1 MKITKTQ
8 LKRIIKEELS
18 RVLEAYE
25 LAGTSPHDAPDPP
38 GPGDGGWEEAET
50 EAGHAILRGLKALYD
65 IDEDIVYLA
74 AANAYGMETH
84 EGTPW
89 TVEQMKSKATRDYIA
104 ANTAPIWNVD
114 DYVDDAGK
122 LEDPTGTEIINAMIS
137 QEGYHDDIFAEL
149 GIDPKPSPTAPLRS
163 QASTSNE
170 DEPWMEQLKRR
181 MS

>member
-1 MKITKTQ
+1 
-8 LKRIIKEELS
+8 
-18 RVLEAYE
+18 EAYE

-38 GPGDGGWEEAET
+38 GPSDGGWEKAERA
-50 EAGHAILRGLKALYD
+50 AGHIILKRLARLYD
-65 IDEDIVYLA
+65 IDENIVYLA
-74 AANAYGMETH
+74 AANAYADTH

-89 TVEQMKSKATRDYIA
+89 TIERIKTSGPKPGNIKDYIA
-104 ANTAPIWNVD
+104 ETTAPIWNVD

-122 LEDPTGTEIINAMIS
+122 LKDPTGAQIINAMIS
-137 QEGYHDDIFAEL
+137 QGGYHDDIFADLDEY
-149 GIDPKPSPTAPLRS
+149 IAPRPSPTASLRS